1 MMEKIAWLDC
11 PYGKINDP
19 FPGSCELYIDTN
31 QDLIC
36 DRSEPTPQ
44 TINPAFYLIFL
55 TLVFYFLHWYLVNQ
69 TKLSKKLKWLKKSFF
84 CYFWN
89 LILLLT
95 FLATAISGVLLI
107 LGVKSAFLPSLHNQ
121 LGIVF
126 VVIGFLHLF
135 GRIQY
140 FLRKP

>member
-1 MMEKIAWLDC
+1 MKRIAWLDC
-11 PYGKINDP
+11 PYRKINDP
-19 FPGSCELYIDTN
+19 YPGSCELYLDTN

-36 DRSEPTPQ
+36 DHSQSASQ
-44 TINPAFYLIFL
+44 TINLPFYLIYL
-55 TLVFYFLHWYLVNQ
+55 TLAIYFLHWYLVNR
-69 TKLSKKLKWLKKSFF
+69 TRLSKKYKCINKSIFR
-84 CYFWN
+84 YLWN

-95 FLATAISGVLLI
+95 FLTTTISGVLFI
-107 LGVKSAFLPSLHNQ
+107 LGVKSAFLSSLHNQ

-126 VVIGFLHLF
+126 VVVGFLHLF